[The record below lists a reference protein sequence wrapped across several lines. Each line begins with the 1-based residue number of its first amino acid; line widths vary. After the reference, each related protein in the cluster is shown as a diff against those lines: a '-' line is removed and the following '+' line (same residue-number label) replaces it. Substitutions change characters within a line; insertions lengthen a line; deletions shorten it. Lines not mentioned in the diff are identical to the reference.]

1 MKRNRCDKLRLTAPL
16 KPTSRNSRRGR
27 RPRRTFLR
35 MTNGMDLLLNAT
47 TRAVGRTV
55 PGAPPLVDGRRQYH
69 ASSPPPRP
77 LRRWSTGGA
86 VFRASTLP
94 TRRGLT
100 DRLIEASHPTSPHPV
115 GACFHAH
122 PASIDGQL
130 GFAATTPAAT
140 PQSRRVAPRQLPF
153 QGSRGVGR
161 SPRRLRICLPRC

>member
-16 KPTSRNSRRGR
+16 KPESRNHHRGAASRTPLPLDNRQR
-27 RPRRTFLR
+27 RFYADTFPH
-35 MTNGMDLLLNAT
+35 
-47 TRAVGRTV
+47 AVGRTV

-115 GACFHAH
+115 GACVHAH

-140 PQSRRVAPRQLPF
+140 PQSRRFAPRQLPF
-153 QGSRGVGR
+153 QGSRGGGR
-161 SPRRLRICLPRC
+161 RR